1 MSEVFEMNKSYRL
14 TEAAKNEYLSTS
26 SNVNKLIAERVECMP
41 WSVHTLTEHGN
52 VKSIK
57 LESTGEILNADMLG
71 FSNCIMFTKYELRSG
86 MVEVN
91 DDGSAQYIIVGG
103 KKESEFGI
111 VRGDYN
117 SNLFT
122 LEKAKKYVTKVIKHD
137 PEYKFQIFKL
147 HSTARAEKQEINV
160 VFE

>member
-41 WSVHTLTEHGN
+41 WTVHTLTEHGN

-147 HSTARAEKQEINV
+147 NSTARAEKQEINV